1 MPQEISYLEEM
12 RLGLVNTWRHLRE
25 LEQHEKE
32 RKRKKQQKQAARVA
46 GNQPQEDKEPLC
58 SETSAG
64 RTGLSMLHATRP
76 SSRPA
81 RSCLRTGIVLL
92 SSDVPMVP
100 PVDKSSLI
108 QMTIKQEHEEANTA
122 TLGEITD
129 RGLERA
135 VRKAERRE
143 RIVREEAEEVER
155 NRLEKEQ
162 KKAAID
168 AELQALMAKKAELN
182 APV

>member
-1 MPQEISYLEEM
+1 
-12 RLGLVNTWRHLRE
+12 
-25 LEQHEKE
+25 
-32 RKRKKQQKQAARVA
+32 
-46 GNQPQEDKEPLC
+46 
-58 SETSAG
+58 
-64 RTGLSMLHATRP
+64 
-76 SSRPA
+76 
-81 RSCLRTGIVLL
+81 
-92 SSDVPMVP
+92 MVP

-129 RGLERA
+129 SSLKWA
-135 VRKAERRE
+135 AWKAERRE

-155 NRLEKEQ
+155 NRLEKER

-182 APV
+182 APVEPKMEPVEETGMSAGFLADFACLPGFHMEGQFLGTRTSSTSWNMSSVKCQMCQKKL